1 MVRGSQR
8 GSSRRWLAAVA
19 TVSVLAFVAS
29 ACSGG
34 GSKSKSSGTSTPSTT
49 VPNGGTLTVGAEQ
62 EPRCTDWIDAC
73 SSQIWG
79 SWILEAQTMPRAFD
93 VVRKGGDWVYQ
104 PSNLL
109 TGEPDVQTSP
119 KQVVTYHIDPQARW
133 SDGQPIT
140 SADFRYTWDQ
150 VAHGENIYDQTGYQ
164 NIASVDTPDPR
175 TAVVT
180 FARSY
185 AAWKGLFGGL
195 YGIFPSHLLQGTDR
209 DAAMKNGYTWSGGP
223 WRLESW
229 QRGTSMTLV
238 PNEQYWGPK
247 PHLDRVVFQFLAT
260 TTSEFDAFKAGTV
273 QALYPQPELDVVS
286 AIQQGLAGASSKF
299 TADTGNLEAL
309 WFNNA
314 SPPLDSL
321 PVRQAIAYS
330 LDRDQIVERLFGMLG
345 VHHPMQTLDAP
356 TLAPYTDTN
365 AFAGYRLDL
374 TKVDTLMT
382 GAGWAKGADGVWAK
396 AGKPISLQLLTNA
409 NNQRR
414 SLTMQLVQDQ
424 LRRAGFA
431 STLRTVSSNDLGSV
445 VASGDF
451 QVALYAQVLTQLD
464 PADCSIF
471 CSANIPTPANGNSGQ
486 NWQRV
491 NIPDLDPLLQT
502 VESSLDEAA
511 RQNAGKQAAKIE
523 AANMIA
529 LPLDPLP
536 NILLW
541 SKRIVGP
548 VDDNP
553 IYSMFVNMNEWGI
566 HP

>member
-1 MVRGSQR
+1 VVRGTRQGWSLR
-8 GSSRRWLAAVA
+8 FLAGIAG
-19 TVSVLAFVAS
+19 LALVAS

-34 GSKSKSSGTSTPSTT
+34 GSKAKSARTSTATT
-49 VPNGGTLTVGAEQ
+49 IPNGGTLTIGAEQ
-62 EPRCTDWIDAC
+62 EPKCADWIDAC

-93 VVRKGGDWVYQ
+93 VVRNGDDWVYR

-119 KQVVTYHIDPQARW
+119 QQVVTYHIDPQAKW

-164 NIASVDTPDPR
+164 NIASVDTPDPH
-175 TAVVT
+175 TAVVRFST
-180 FARSY
+180 PY

-195 YGIFPSHLLQGTDR
+195 YGVFPSHLLQGKDR
-209 DAAMKNGYTWSGGP
+209 DALMKDGYTWSGGP
-223 WRLESW
+223 WRMESW
-229 QRGTSMTLV
+229 QRGTSLTLV
-238 PNEQYWGPK
+238 PNPQYWGPK
-247 PHLDRVVFQFLAT
+247 PHLDRVVFLFLAT
-260 TTSEFDAFKAGTV
+260 TSSEFDAFKAGTV
-273 QALYPQPELDVVS
+273 QAIYPQPELDVVN
-286 AIQQGLAGASSKF
+286 AIEQGLPTANSKY
-299 TADTGNLEAL
+299 TANTGNLEAL
-309 WFNNA
+309 WFNNGR
-314 SPPLDSL
+314 SPLDSRA
-321 PVRQAIAYS
+321 VRQAVAYS
-330 LDRDQIVERLFGMLG
+330 IDRDEIVDRLFGMLG
-345 VHHPMQTLDAP
+345 VHHPSQTLDAP
-356 TLAPYTDTN
+356 TLAPYTDTK

-374 TKVDTLMT
+374 GKVDQLMT
-382 GAGWAKGADGVWAK
+382 GDGWAKGANGVWTK
-396 AGKPISLQLLTNA
+396 AGKPVSLQLLTNA

-414 SLTMQLVQDQ
+414 SLTMQIVQEQ
-424 LRRAGFA
+424 LKRAGF
-431 STLRTVSSNDLGSV
+431 TTTIRTVSSDDLGGV

-471 CSANIPTPANGNSGQ
+471 CSDNIPTPANGNSGQ

-491 NIPDLDPLLQT
+491 NIPDLDGLLKT
-502 VESSLDEAA
+502 VETSLDESA
-511 RQNAGKQAAKIE
+511 RKKAGKQAAKIE

-553 IYSMFVNMNEWGI
+553 IYSMFVNMNEWGLR
-566 HP
+566 P